1 MAEVSLGPTDIQ
13 SVGLSSSYDIDNM
26 DVDFDIDGEGDS
38 REIVGS
44 SGQTYVSG
52 VHITDALWQN
62 LQQVQG
68 EGELEGG
75 MEGDVVPNKVHI
87 YLTVDTLDSVAV
99 KRFVAE
105 HEALTSFS
113 HIEWINDAE
122 ANLVYND
129 NDSATRAL
137 YALTLSGELKP
148 EEIPVMDD
156 RPAKGFSGAQGVQM
170 AVRMARATDVK
181 KKGAADESRFYLLN
195 PEKDPR
201 ERQRRREL
209 AMKRRR
215 DWDGEAC
222 NYNRNR
228 FDDRENK
235 RRRGEERWEAS
246 MYDDNENTD
255 MVLEE
260 QEDGTERRKR
270 VRFGGR
276 RNDELFAQSSREG
289 GRLRGRSA
297 SPPHDGD
304 GRYGFGTDDD
314 DASAMRRKIRQRSQ
328 TPPALRSNG
337 FNPNVG
343 KELFANNSSLPKPN
357 AGKELFARPLSRDT
371 NPNVG
376 KELFARPL
384 SRDTNPNAG
393 KELFS
398 TPLFRNS
405 NPNAG
410 KELFGEKLSSL
421 PNQRGSFSGDDLTI
435 AGASLRRRGSSHRRT
450 DAIDASPRMSNSATS
465 LSPELKP
472 RLSLADRITAGR
484 SVGRR
489 IDGTGGTPSLA
500 ARITREDAGT
510 TGTLADRVTSPDG
523 GGFKVKGEA
532 GLAVKGQAG
541 FPIKGEAGLSIK
553 GAATDANNP
562 NAGKEIFARVSRRS
576 MLSS

>member
-1 MAEVSLGPTDIQ
+1 M
-13 SVGLSSSYDIDNM
+13 
-26 DVDFDIDGEGDS
+26 
-38 REIVGS
+38 
-44 SGQTYVSG
+44 
-52 VHITDALWQN
+52 
-62 LQQVQG
+62 QG
-68 EGELEGG
+68 EGELEGD
-75 MEGDVVPNKVHI
+75 MEGDIVPNKVHI
-87 YLTVDTLDSVAV
+87 YLIVDTFDSAAV
-99 KRFVAE
+99 KHFVAE

-122 ANLVYND
+122 VNLVYND
-129 NDSATRAL
+129 SDSATHAL
-137 YALTLSGELKP
+137 YALTLSGESKP

-170 AVRMARATDVK
+170 TVRMAKATDVK

-201 ERQRRREL
+201 ERQRKREL
-209 AMKRRR
+209 AIKRRR
-215 DWDGEAC
+215 DWDGEAG

-246 MYDDNENTD
+246 MYDDNESTD
-255 MVLEE
+255 MILEE
-260 QEDGTERRKR
+260 QENGTERRKR
-270 VRFGGR
+270 VRFGSR
-276 RNDELFAQSSREG
+276 RNDDLFAQSNRGG

-297 SPPHDGD
+297 SPPNDGD

-314 DASAMRRKIRQRSQ
+314 GASTMRRRIRQRSQ
-328 TPPALRSNG
+328 TPPPLRSNG
-337 FNPNVG
+337 FNPNAG
-343 KELFANNSSLPKPN
+343 KELFANQSSLLN
-357 AGKELFARPLSRDT
+357 ANA
-371 NPNVG
+371 G

-393 KELFS
+393 KELFARPLS
-398 TPLFRNS
+398 RDTSPNVGKELFGTPLFRTS

-410 KELFGEKLSSL
+410 KELFGERPHSL

-435 AGASLRRRGSSHRRT
+435 AGASLRRRGSNHRRT
-450 DAIDASPRMSNSATS
+450 DAIDASPRMSNSATN

-484 SVGRR
+484 SAGRR

-500 ARITREDAGT
+500 ARITKDDAG
-510 TGTLADRVTSPDG
+510 GAGPLADRVTGPDS
-523 GGFKVKGEA
+523 GGFRVKGEA

-541 FPIKGEAGLSIK
+541 FPIKGEAGLAVK
-553 GAATDANNP
+553 GAAADANNP